1 MLNKNKSTT
10 IAFARIL
17 PGGPAGQPQAKGGEE
32 AARDGPV
39 LARAALYRSLGGLG
53 HRDGHVRGRLLRHGG
68 GPRVD
73 LVDYVLQDKKE
84 NVVGLC
90 QSSLYRLQCLC
101 LSSTLSVVS
110 RLPTQRV
117 EGKGSSSCC
126 MTEGVRT
133 VEATVKSLPLIRNPS
148 MLYLSLSL
156 SYACKLLWKQRL
168 LSCSTSVGRVQRSQL
183 CRQSRQRDTHTHT
196 HPDRQ
201 RINEEQNK
209 NDVSPSHTLMS
220 ILFCPLSQHWWRRMI
235 DGSSL

>member
-1 MLNKNKSTT
+1 LRASYR
-10 IAFARIL
+10 AAQLASPR
-17 PGGPAGQPQAKGGEE
+17 PQGGKK

-39 LARAALYRSLGGLG
+39 LARAALNRSLGGLG
-53 HRDGHVRGRLLRHGG
+53 HRDGHLRRRLLGDGG

-73 LVDYVLQDKKE
+73 LVDYILQDKKE

-156 SYACKLLWKQRL
+156 SLSLLL
-168 LSCSTSVGRVQRSQL
+168 ASCCGNSDF
-183 CRQSRQRDTHTHT
+183 CRALHQ
-196 HPDRQ
+196 
-201 RINEEQNK
+201 
-209 NDVSPSHTLMS
+209 
-220 ILFCPLSQHWWRRMI
+220 
-235 DGSSL
+235 